1 MKVTINE
8 MENATVI
15 KLEGELKLGSEAT
28 DFQDGIYNSIDKN
41 KKNVIVDLSALK
53 FISSWGIG
61 MLIHGYTT
69 AQNRD
74 VSIKLVSVPEAINET
89 FKKIKIGNIFQQFNS
104 IEDALSN

>member
-28 DFQDGIYNSIDKN
+28 DFQEGIYNSIDKN

-74 VSIKLVSVPEAINET
+74 VSFKLVSVPEAINET
-89 FKKIKIGNIFQQFNS
+89 FRKIKIENIFQQFDTVD
-104 IEDALSN
+104 DALKS